1 MLSELARHHAA
12 GVFLSITTLDTELR
26 KVMEPRTSPPA
37 ARLAAIRELAAA
49 GIPVGV
55 NVAPIIPGLTDH
67 EMPAILKAAAEA
79 GATSAGYTVVRL
91 PYAVAPLFEK
101 WLETHFP
108 DRKEKVLN
116 RLRAMRG
123 GKLYDAQ
130 WGKRFSGEGI
140 FAEQIAQ
147 MFEVARR
154 KAGIQKRQAANFP
167 RRHFVVQAARNF
179 RYSPD
184 VQTLVEDFL
193 QYLRHERGQSD
204 NTAKTYAALLGKFTA
219 WAAKQN
225 LTDWKSVELKHLMA
239 FLQHER
245 ARPLADEPEESTKR
259 LSGESV
265 YLEIAALRAFYK
277 FAENE
282 KFLPA
287 NIAEN
292 LSLPRRWKRL
302 PKALSNDEIAK
313 LLAPET
319 PETPENL
326 CDQAILELAY
336 ASGLRLSEL
345 KNLRL
350 EQLHLDAGFINVI
363 GKGNKERVVPVGKKA
378 VESLNRYIEIGR
390 PKLVTAK
397 SPANVFLTKRGTPF
411 AAVTLW
417 LHIKN
422 RVRRAGVE
430 RNITPHMLRHSFA
443 THLLEHG
450 ADLRV
455 IQELLGHA
463 NISTTEIYTHVTGN
477 RLREIHR
484 KFHPRA

>member
-1 MLSELARHHAA
+1 M
-12 GVFLSITTLDTELR
+12 
-26 KVMEPRTSPPA
+26 
-37 ARLAAIRELAAA
+37 
-49 GIPVGV
+49 
-55 NVAPIIPGLTDH
+55 
-67 EMPAILKAAAEA
+67 
-79 GATSAGYTVVRL
+79 
-91 PYAVAPLFEK
+91 
-101 WLETHFP
+101 
-108 DRKEKVLN
+108 
-116 RLRAMRG
+116 
-123 GKLYDAQ
+123 
-130 WGKRFSGEGI
+130 
-140 FAEQIAQ
+140 
-147 MFEVARR
+147 
-154 KAGIQKRQAANFP
+154 
-167 RRHFVVQAARNF
+167 
-179 RYSPD
+179 
-184 VQTLVEDFL
+184 QTLVEDFL

-225 LTDWKSVELKHLMA
+225 LTDWQSVELKHLMA

-245 ARPLADEPEESTKR
+245 ARPLADEPKESTKR

-265 YLEIAALRAFYK
+265 YLEIAALRSFYK

-282 KFLPA
+282 KLLPA

-302 PKALSNDEIAK
+302 PKALSDAEIKKVLMTGDEIEK
-313 LLAPET
+313 SFDMVLP
-319 PETPENL
+319 PTPENL

-363 GKGNKERVVPVGKKA
+363 GKGNKERVVPVGRKA
-378 VESLNRYIEIGR
+378 IAALNRYIEAGR
-390 PKLVTAK
+390 PKLVTPK

-463 NISTTEIYTHVTGN
+463 SIGTTEIYTHVTGQ
-477 RLREIHR
+477 RLREVHR
-484 KFHPRA
+484 KFHPRP